1 MWRADS
7 FEKTL
12 MLGKIEGRRR
22 RRQQRMRW
30 LDGTTNSMDMRGER
44 VQKGLVLAFQCSGLG
59 LTPIASAEN
68 SWPYPLPSLLKESE
82 VTQSC
87 PTLCD
92 PVDYSLPGSSIHGIF
107 QARMLEWVAISFSRR
122 SSQPRDWSPVSC
134 IAGRHFTLW
143 ASREVLYGAWRRIN
157 NQEVKRRVVDWITTD
172 PFSWRLQED
181 ICSETHIV
189 TQKDESLNGWAV
201 KQFFLIKAI

>member
-1 MWRADS
+1 MTIIS
-7 FEKTL
+7 GHIFIL
-12 MLGKIEGRRR
+12 L
-22 RRQQRMRW
+22 
-30 LDGTTNSMDMRGER
+30 SMMHE
-44 VQKGLVLAFQCSGLG
+44 SE
-59 LTPIASAEN
+59 S
-68 SWPYPLPSLLKESE
+68 ESE

-87 PTLCD
+87 PTLCV

-122 SSQPRDWSPVSC
+122 SSQPRDWTPVSC
-134 IAGRHFTLW
+134 IASRHFTLW

>member
-1 MWRADS
+1 MTIIS
-7 FEKTL
+7 GHIFIL
-12 MLGKIEGRRR
+12 L
-22 RRQQRMRW
+22 
-30 LDGTTNSMDMRGER
+30 SMMPES
-44 VQKGLVLAFQCSGLG
+44 KS
-59 LTPIASAEN
+59 
-68 SWPYPLPSLLKESE
+68 ESE

-92 PVDYSLPGSSIHGIF
+92 PVDCSLPGSSIHGIF

-172 PFSWRLQED
+172 PFSWRLQKD